1 VEGLIGARRVAGF
14 VDGWTGRGGFVEFGI
29 AGFVGF
35 AVVVVLVAGFD
46 CVVRIAVSRGVAR
59 VAVACVS
66 QL

>member
-14 VDGWTGRGGFVEFGI
+14 VDGWTGRG
-29 AGFVGF
+29 GFVGF